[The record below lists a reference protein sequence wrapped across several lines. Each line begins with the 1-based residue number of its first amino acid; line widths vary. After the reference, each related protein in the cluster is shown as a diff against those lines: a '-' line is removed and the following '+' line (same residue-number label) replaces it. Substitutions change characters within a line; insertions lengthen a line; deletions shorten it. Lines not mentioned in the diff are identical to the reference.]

1 MSSYLIWSLWSFVK
15 VGSIVEEATRIG
27 NSGAKSREEE
37 LKEVEEKVAFL
48 FRKVSHSHDILR
60 WRSTPSPWR
69 GRRER
74 S

>member
-37 LKEVEEKVAFL
+37 LKEVPAPMVTAVPAAEDAVVRL
-48 FRKVSHSHDILR
+48 GLGD
-60 WRSTPSPWR
+60 T
-69 GRRER
+69 
-74 S
+74 